1 MGWYDGFMSTSHATS
16 RSFPQVPSVLD
27 PFLVEFLA
35 VFPEI
40 PEGFS
45 TQGHAK
51 SVATTLSYDPAFVEA
66 LFTSAQRRSLVEPF
80 YPPGRKG
87 SFRWRIS
94 KRGEQFMNA
103 HIAAAK

>member
-1 MGWYDGFMSTSHATS
+1 MSTTRATS
-16 RSFPQVPSVLD
+16 RDFSQVPSVLD
-27 PFLVEFLA
+27 PFLVEFLG
-35 VFPEI
+35 VFPTLS
-40 PEGFS
+40 EGFS
-45 TQGHAK
+45 TLGHAR
-51 SVATTLSYDPAFVEA
+51 SVASMLSFDPAFVEA

-87 SFRWRIS
+87 SFRWRLS

>member
-1 MGWYDGFMSTSHATS
+1 M
-16 RSFPQVPSVLD
+16 LD
-27 PFLVEFLA
+27 PFLVEFLG
-35 VFPEI
+35 VFPTL

-45 TQGHAK
+45 TTGQAK
-51 SVATTLSYDPAFVEA
+51 SVALALSFDPAFVEA

-87 SFRWRIS
+87 SFRWRLS